1 LTGSFGLSG
10 VDEEVGVDE
19 DHLRCS
25 SFRASGR
32 ADGCLVRLRLAWRG
46 WSSWLF
52 CVPPRRAG
60 HLVPDAHLA
69 ALAIE
74 HGCAIYSTDHDFG
87 RFAGVEHVN
96 PLTS

>member
-1 LTGSFGLSG
+1 MRRLASMRIT
-10 VDEEVGVDE
+10 
-19 DHLRCS
+19 CAA
-25 SFRASGR
+25 RASGP
-32 ADGCLVRLRLAWRG
+32 AVEQTL

-74 HGCAIYSTDHDFG
+74 HGCAIYSTDT
-87 RFAGVEHVN
+87 
-96 PLTS
+96 TSGALPASNT